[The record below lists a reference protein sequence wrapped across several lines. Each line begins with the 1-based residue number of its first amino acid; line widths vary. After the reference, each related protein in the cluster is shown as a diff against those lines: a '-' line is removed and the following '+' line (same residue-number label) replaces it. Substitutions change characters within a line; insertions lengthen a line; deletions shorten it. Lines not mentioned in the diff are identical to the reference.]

1 MRRHLLY
8 ILLAL
13 VSLVTAQGCAERLDV
28 PDGGTS
34 GEKTCLN
41 FSVAAPEQGSAT
53 RAISESITSLWVLVF
68 DNNGFFVECRQAVP
82 VMPNVFG
89 TDENTEYK
97 FKVELQAS
105 PTPRTLHFVANYDF
119 ASHYPDYN
127 NEYYLMSHLSV
138 KLTDAAAQ
146 TYWQKVLLENG
157 IPEDA
162 ADFAAADL
170 TKLTKIPLVRNF
182 AQVSLKSSTTEFVVE
197 GFALLNVP
205 DRGSVAP
212 CVRTESG
219 FAVYQTEDVSG
230 DANGNNPWASRSY
243 DDLSASYDGV
253 SSVGYNGFLPAD
265 VVIDSTV
272 PADADFTAGDK
283 FLYERPYS
291 GDNTN
296 TSIIVKGSYNGGA
309 STYFKIDFVKA
320 VNPENGF
327 NVYYNILR
335 NFRYEVD
342 IKKCSSNGYDTVA
355 EAINAPSM
363 NNFLFSVDTQDYSN
377 ISDGTARLFVEYTE
391 KTIVNTDDFEFKVKY
406 VPDIKNNP
414 TYTVYAGTLKV
425 RDKDTKMVFS
435 PGGTY
440 TSGQSAVVKSISL
453 TGSDVDS
460 SVDSDGWLNLR
471 VTPQDLPSSG
481 ELTQSVVFYVMDPAD
496 TEGTTLLVARTVIL
510 HLRQPSTMRINMRSS
525 GSSADQ
531 GIPLTASTE
540 FLMNLYIP
548 TGLNKSV
555 FPLDFKIES
564 ATNNLTPDS
573 NKNAD
578 TYKSGYMSTWT
589 GTSVSGSGKQTFGFT
604 KSITYDEYQAL
615 ATFGSG
621 SYHVLPCAFKTTKA
635 TTSGTNTVYV
645 SNPYFT
651 PNPMTYSVER

>member
-28 PDGGTS
+28 PDDGTA

-41 FSVAAPEQGSAT
+41 FSVAAPERGSAT

-68 DNNGFFVECRQAVP
+68 DNNGFFVECKQATP
-82 VMPNVFG
+82 VTPNVFG

-119 ASHYPDYN
+119 ASNYPDYN

-138 KLTDAAAQ
+138 TRTDAAAQ
-146 TYWQKVLLENG
+146 TYWQKVELENG
-157 IPEDA
+157 IPEDV
-162 ADFAAADL
+162 ADFPAADL
-170 TKLTKIPLVRNF
+170 AKMTKIPLVRNF
-182 AQVSLKSSTTEFVVE
+182 AQVSLKSSFSDFVVE

-212 CVRTESG
+212 CVRAESA
-219 FAVYQTEDVSG
+219 FAVYQTEDVTG
-230 DANGNNPWASRSY
+230 DANGNNPWVSRSY
-243 DDLSASYDGV
+243 DELSASYDGV
-253 SSVGYNGFLPAD
+253 SSVGYSGFLPSD

-272 PADADFTAGDK
+272 PTDADFTTADK
-283 FLYERPYS
+283 YMYERPYS
-291 GDNTN
+291 GDHTN

-309 STYFKIDFVKA
+309 STYYKIDFVKA

-327 NVYYNILR
+327 NVYYDILR

-406 VPDIKNNP
+406 VPDVNYP
-414 TYTVYAGTLKV
+414 TTTVYAGTLKV

-440 TSGQSAVVKSISL
+440 TSAQSAVVKSISL

-460 SVDSDGWLNLR
+460 SVDSDGWLHLR

-481 ELTQSVVFYVMDPAD
+481 ELTQSVVFYVMDSTDPA
-496 TEGTTLLVARTVIL
+496 GTTLLVARTVIL
-510 HLRQPSTMRINMRSS
+510 HLRQPSTMRINMDSS
-525 GSSADQ
+525 DS
-531 GIPLTASTE
+531 GIPTASGQE

-573 NKNAD
+573 SKNAD

-615 ATFGSG
+615 ATFASG
-621 SYHVLPCAFKTTKA
+621 SYAVLPCAFKTTKS

-651 PNPMTYSVER
+651 PDPMTYSVER